1 MINLCKAQIYNI
13 WKGVVNEMAKIQ
25 HKREKP
31 LEKAWYI
38 VKPFLLYT
46 VVKTVAIFSLAL
58 LLPSIPIAGLDAW
71 VENHSMLLSTTINGV
86 AALSGVAVVLRDFI
100 KEMSTVGEMD
110 IDSGVIKQLIT
121 CMRNGI
127 NNCKDKAFSLAAVVS
142 LGISAAL
149 ALNIF
154 VELLSVQSEKY
165 DNVEAI
171 QYSVPLWLGLILYG
185 LVSPIA
191 EEIIFRGI
199 TYNRMKRFFGVVP
212 CVIVTSLLFGGFHAN
227 LPQFLYGTCMGV
239 LMALVYEWVKTFAA
253 PLLLH
258 MAANIFIFV
267 LSFVEL
273 EIASWIMGCVFAVI
287 AAVLV
292 YCLHRGS
299 KKSCQ

>member
-1 MINLCKAQIYNI
+1 MT
-13 WKGVVNEMAKIQ
+13 KIQ

-38 VKPFLLYT
+38 VKPFLFYT
-46 VVKTVAIFSLAL
+46 VVKTVAIFGLVL
-58 LLPSIPIAGLDAW
+58 LLSSSPIAGMDVW
-71 VENHSMLLSTTINGV
+71 VEKHSQLLSTTVNGV
-86 AALSGVAVVLRDFI
+86 AALIGVAVVLRDFI
-100 KEMSTVGEMD
+100 KEMSTVGEID

-121 CMRNGI
+121 CIRNGM
-127 NNCKDKAFSLAAVVS
+127 NHCKNKAFSLAAVVS
-142 LGISAAL
+142 LGMSAAL
-149 ALNIF
+149 TLNIL

-165 DNVEAI
+165 DSVEAI

-191 EEIIFRGI
+191 EEMIFRGI

-258 MAANIFIFV
+258 MSANIFIFV
-267 LSFVEL
+267 LSYI
-273 EIASWIMGCVFAVI
+273 EINIISWVHVCMFAVLSV
-287 AAVLV
+287 ALMAFL
-292 YCLHRGS
+292 YR
-299 KKSCQ
+299 KKAKV

>member
-1 MINLCKAQIYNI
+1 MTR
-13 WKGVVNEMAKIQ
+13 IQ

-46 VVKTVAIFSLAL
+46 VVKTLAIFGLAL
-58 LLPSIPIAGLDAW
+58 LLSSIPIAGMDVW
-71 VENHSMLLSTTINGV
+71 VEKHSQLLSAAINGA
-86 AALSGVAVVLRDFI
+86 AALLGVAVVLKDFI
-100 KEMSTVGEMD
+100 KEMSTVGETD

-121 CMRNGI
+121 CIKNGI
-127 NNCKDKAFSLAAVVS
+127 HNCRNKVFSLAAVVS

-165 DNVEAI
+165 ENVEAI

-227 LPQFLYGTCMGV
+227 LPQFLYGTCMGI

-258 MAANIFIFV
+258 MAANIIVFS
-267 LSFVEL
+267 LSFV
-273 EIASWIMGCVFAVI
+273 VDDTFAVNWLLGGSL
-287 AAVLV
+287 AVISLV
-292 YCLHRGS
+292 LLGCLYYKRR
-299 KKSCQ
+299 KV

>member
-1 MINLCKAQIYNI
+1 MT
-13 WKGVVNEMAKIQ
+13 KIQ

-46 VVKTVAIFSLAL
+46 VVKTLAIFGLAL
-58 LLPSIPIAGLDAW
+58 LLPSIPIAGMDVW
-71 VENHSMLLSTTINGV
+71 VENHSQLMSTTINGV
-86 AALSGVAVVLRDFI
+86 AALIGVAVVLKDFV
-100 KEMSTVGEMD
+100 KEMSTVGEID
-110 IDSGVIKQLIT
+110 IDNGVIKQLIT
-121 CMRNGI
+121 YIKNGI
-127 NNCKDKAFSLAAVVS
+127 HNCRNKVLSLAAVVS

-165 DNVEAI
+165 ENVEAI

-258 MAANIFIFV
+258 MAANIIVFA
-267 LSFVEL
+267 LSFAVGDTFVVNWL
-273 EIASWIMGCVFAVI
+273 IGVSLAAISMVLLGC
-287 AAVLV
+287 L
-292 YCLHRGS
+292 YH
-299 KKSCQ
+299 KSMKA